1 MNQSAV
7 KQSAVNLIISY
18 FRGVKRATIP
28 ITPLTLIAGHNHAG
42 KSSIAA
48 AAEALLTGKTL
59 PDWCKKKDAR
69 DIVNV
74 ASGRGTI
81 ELVAPDGS
89 AAIEYPAAVSSTVGA
104 PPHSSQVAV
113 GDTSP
118 VDLSDRER
126 AGYFAELLGTEP
138 TADDLRAALADAE
151 LTDAQFAEIWDSIR
165 ITGWDAAHKR
175 AAERGAEAKGAWQHV
190 TNEQYGKLKAAN
202 WRPVGW
208 CKRHD
213 DMIVGISDGA
223 FVAISEAISAL
234 KAERDEITG
243 RIAVSDAEMKRLR
256 EYAEGVTTAQITHDA
271 NTRRYREIATAL
283 SELKTAAPAAVAIT
297 DQDCP
302 HCGKPLR
309 VNAGQIV
316 AGGKVTKAHVAA
328 AEKALAEHDE
338 KVADLAAQVDA
349 AIEDGTKSAA
359 LLAECTKAR
368 DELAAVQAQNFNGGK
383 KSTRTVDQIDA
394 EIESHEADRDMVTVR
409 RDAAKYHT
417 TVERNAVIV
426 AALAPDGVRKTALE
440 RGLGGINASMAAICA
455 ARWATVELTP
465 DLNVTFGGR
474 DYRLLSQ
481 SEQYRVRATVQI
493 ACALIDGSAVLVF
506 DGADIL
512 DRAGRQGLVSAVMES
527 ALPGLVCMTYLNRDD
542 MPDLS
547 TVGGLSVWIEAGEV
561 SA

>member
-1 MNQSAV
+1 MNAT
-7 KQSAVNLIISY
+7 NLIISY
-18 FRGVKRATIP
+18 FRGIKKATIP

-48 AAEALLTGKTL
+48 AAAALLTGKTL
-59 PDWCKKKDAR
+59 PDWCKKKDAS

-74 ASGRGTI
+74 VSGRGTI
-81 ELVAPDGS
+81 ELIAPDGS
-89 AAIEYPAAVSSTVGA
+89 AEIEYPSAASSTTGT
-104 PPHSSQVAV
+104 PPHSSPVAV
-113 GDTSP
+113 GITSP

-138 TADDLRAALADAE
+138 TADDLRAALSDAD
-151 LTDAQFAEIWDSIR
+151 LTDAQFSEIWDSIR

-190 TNEQYGKLKAAN
+190 TSEQYGKIKAAN

-208 CKRHD
+208 STRHD
-213 DMIVGISDGA
+213 DMTVGISDSDLA
-223 FVAISEAISAL
+223 SIAEAIEKLRS
-234 KAERDEITG
+234 ERDGITG
-243 RIAVSDAEMKRLR
+243 RIAVTDAEMKRLR
-256 EYAEGVTTAQITHDA
+256 EYSDGYSTAKATHDG
-271 NTRRYREIATAL
+271 NTKRYRALAAKL
-283 SELKTAAPAAVAIT
+283 SELKSSAPEPVAIT

-316 AGGKVTKAHVAA
+316 AGGKITKAQVAA
-328 AEKALAEHDE
+328 AEKARAEHAE
-338 KVADLAAQVDA
+338 NVAELTAQVDA

-368 DELAAVQAQNFNGGK
+368 DELAAVQAQNFKGDK

-394 EIESHEADRDMVTVR
+394 EIESHEADRDMITVR
-409 RDAAKYHT
+409 RDAAKYHAAI
-417 TVERNAVIV
+417 ERNAVIV

-440 RGLGGINASMAAICA
+440 RGLGGINASMAGICA
-455 ARWATVELTP
+455 DRWATVELTP
-465 DLNVTFGGR
+465 ELNITFGGR

-493 ACALIDGSAVLVF
+493 ACAVLDGSDVLVF

-512 DRAGRQGLVSAVMES
+512 DRVGRQGLVSAVMES
-527 ALPGLVCMTYLNRDD
+527 GLPALVCMTYLNRDD

-547 TVGGLSVWIEAGEV
+547 AVGGLSVWIEAGEV
-561 SA
+561 SE